1 MNLHKEK
8 RKQSKNKKVVKL
20 ILVFQKNKRI
30 IQLDIYTEIK
40 FGDSIWHL
48 QLYSRNYF
56 PYETGIE
63 SDKQRRDQGQSAA
76 AQASCSSLVTLAP
89 CPVPLPGKQHPLIPL
104 PCPTDSYLLK
114 EPV

>member
-8 RKQSKNKKVVKL
+8 RKQSKNKNVVKF

-63 SDKQRRDQGQSAA
+63 SGKQRRDQGQSAA

-104 PCPTDSYLLK
+104 PCPTDSYLLG